1 MEQLGENLFYTLPW
15 IALLE
20 DQSVLELL
28 ACLLAFVAHL
38 LTHFVCGFPLGGE
51 EEKNLK
57 KNPKVPVTDCFFY
70 LFLNQILNKIS
81 LFESFYCQVQEA
93 SRKVKM

>member
-1 MEQLGENLFYTLPW
+1 MEQLGEHLFYTLPW

-51 EEKNLK
+51 EK
-57 KNPKVPVTDCFFY
+57 KN
-70 LFLNQILNKIS
+70 
-81 LFESFYCQVQEA
+81 
-93 SRKVKM
+93 